1 MEKVS
6 PIRPSRR
13 VNVGWLASPA
23 RFPHT
28 RGLSPQ
34 SDPLPAS
41 FKDRPQGERD
51 HVCRDLRGEI
61 PPRMPY
67 PGQKTPA
74 RILGDR
80 QESEGEREAQRGG
93 CHHPAALV
101 LHRSSVPRSH
111 SFQPRR
117 FRLAA
122 AFPHVPKPGALRKA
136 GAAKNSTRTHREY
149 IPARRCRPAVK
160 RRQAAQVADHR
171 RSAGPAS
178 DLKNALV
185 RASPC
190 DMLEQP

>member
-51 HVCRDLRGEI
+51 HVAADLRGEI

-67 PGQKTPA
+67 PVKRLLP
-74 RILGDR
+74 RSWR
-80 QESEGEREAQRGG
+80 QESEGEREAQRGS

-122 AFPHVPKPGALRKA
+122 AFPHVSKPGAVRKA

-160 RRQAAQVADHR
+160 RRQAAQVAAHR
-171 RSAGPAS
+171 RSPGPAS

>member
-67 PGQKTPA
+67 PVKRLLP
-74 RILGDR
+74 RSWR

-122 AFPHVPKPGALRKA
+122 AFPHVSKPGAVRKA
-136 GAAKNSTRTHREY
+136 GAAKNPSRIHPGKTL
-149 IPARRCRPAVK
+149 PPAVK
-160 RRQAAQVADHR
+160 RRQAAQVAAHR
-171 RSAGPAS
+171 RSAAPAS

-185 RASPC
+185 RAGSC